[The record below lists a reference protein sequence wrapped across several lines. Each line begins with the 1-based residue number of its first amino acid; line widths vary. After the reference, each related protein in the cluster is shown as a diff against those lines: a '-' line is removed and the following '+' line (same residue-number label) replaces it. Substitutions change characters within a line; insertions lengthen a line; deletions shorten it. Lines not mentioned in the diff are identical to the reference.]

1 MILAIKDKKKINR
14 VISNEEAKQTKVK
27 LQTTDGKEFGDI
39 SLSAYGAIR
48 GGYLSRYSP
57 VDENE
62 KKVLDKYKQSKF
74 SNEIGKTTF
83 EEIPRHQTKTE
94 NNKEFKG
101 DSDSIY
107 RKTSKSTF
115 ETMPK
120 YQEAKQ
126 KHQKEKEDK
135 LNAVYDKYGIDPNNF
150 SYDDFSKWAEEH
162 NFNRIPHN
170 DPLEAGYD
178 WLPNE
183 KGVSKEVKKDK
194 ETLEQLALN
203 NQRKNTAKEG
213 GNAPDTFITSLMD
226 GATLGGRSAIDNLKS
241 QKNIKKQGL
250 MSTIT

>member
-1 MILAIKDKKKINR
+1 MSNMQEKLKSLQNIMSQRGYNKSASTARENTDLKSNLKSLQDILVKRGYTPKSVPSEQKSKTRHKEKDN
-14 VISNEEAKQTKVK
+14 N
-27 LQTTDGKEFGDI
+27 L
-39 SLSAYGAIR
+39 
-48 GGYLSRYSP
+48 
-57 VDENE
+57 
-62 KKVLDKYKQSKF
+62 
-74 SNEIGKTTF
+74 F
-83 EEIPRHQTKTE
+83 EE
-94 NNKEFKG
+94 
-101 DSDSIY
+101 
-107 RKTSKSTF
+107 TSKSTF

-135 LNAVYDKYGIDPNNF
+135 LNAMYDKYGIDPNNF

-241 QKNIKKQGL
+241 QKKI
-250 MSTIT
+250 